1 MSEFRKFATQLEEC
15 EQRLKDIA
23 PSTCKLNAIERRQAA
38 ARVTERTADAG
49 DLGALGAKFGRRL
62 EETEEHCDGAYL
74 EAVAALRAK
83 RDAAAAAAMEDEA
96 DVDEAAAE
104 RAAALGAEV
113 AALEAQRPAYVSLK
127 PRYGEGMRAKV
138 AAALER
144 LGELRETARELGEAL
159 EIDVARYE
167 DEVALERGREAAAK
181 ASESERADAARAAAL
196 EAAAAGERRDEARR
210 AAEAEAE
217 RARRAAADDIRRDR
231 AARREARRRAEAA
244 ERTQDEEAA
253 RRWKKGVA
261 AVEEALRD
269 LRAACAED
277 SDYGGAVKALM
288 NILGAIVEKPDD
300 DARRKL
306 RCANEAFARDV
317 DRHGGGR
324 ACLFASGFILTHRST
339 AAPAPDG
346 DEDDDWVTWESF
358 LILRE
363 PDPLSDGFDAW
374 TAWFDNVK
382 ACHERLCDEFQAIAE
397 VAKAHAGGLLQGEM
411 PAWASTRR
419 SLY

>member
-38 ARVTERTADAG
+38 ARVTERTADGG

-74 EAVAALRAK
+74 EAVAAARAP
-83 RDAAAAAAMEDEA
+83 RAAAMEDEA

-113 AALEAQRPAYVSLK
+113 AALEARRPAH
-127 PRYGEGMRAKV
+127 
-138 AAALER
+138 AA
-144 LGELRETARELGEAL
+144 
-159 EIDVARYE
+159 
-167 DEVALERGREAAAK
+167 
-181 ASESERADAARAAAL
+181 
-196 EAAAAGERRDEARR
+196 ARR
-210 AAEAEAE
+210 AAEADAE
-217 RARRAAADDIRRDR
+217 QARRAAADDIRRDR
-231 AARREARRRAEAA
+231 AARAAREAP
-244 ERTQDEEAA
+244 RTQDEA
-253 RRWKKGVA
+253 RRWKA
-261 AVEEALRD
+261 AVEDAGRALRE

-288 NILGAIVEKPDD
+288 NILGAVVEKPDD

-317 DRHGGGR
+317 DRHAGGR

-419 SLY
+419 SVLRGA

>member
-1 MSEFRKFATQLEEC
+1 MLSVHW
-15 EQRLKDIA
+15 IA
-23 PSTCKLNAIERRQAA
+23 CGWKGIDDVWRCGDGNAYEWPG
-38 ARVTERTADAG
+38 ARVDDDDGPDDAKRR
-49 DLGALGAKFGRRL
+49 LGARVNRRCRRATFYTAYSDCIHQACISINGDGRAITNR
-62 EETEEHCDGAYL
+62 EQVFFAFVVIYGSII
-74 EAVAALRAK
+74 
-83 RDAAAAAAMEDEA
+83 
-96 DVDEAAAE
+96 E
-104 RAAALGAEV
+104 RAA
-113 AALEAQRPAYVSLK
+113 PA
-127 PRYGEGMRAKV
+127 R
-138 AAALER
+138 
-144 LGELRETARELGEAL
+144 
-159 EIDVARYE
+159 
-167 DEVALERGREAAAK
+167 RGRRARPGA
-181 ASESERADAARAAAL
+181 RADAARAAAL
-196 EAAAAGERRDEARR
+196 EAAAEGEREAAARR

-253 RRWKKGVA
+253 RRWKKGVD
-261 AVEEALRD
+261 AVEEALRE

-317 DRHGGGR
+317 DRHAGGR